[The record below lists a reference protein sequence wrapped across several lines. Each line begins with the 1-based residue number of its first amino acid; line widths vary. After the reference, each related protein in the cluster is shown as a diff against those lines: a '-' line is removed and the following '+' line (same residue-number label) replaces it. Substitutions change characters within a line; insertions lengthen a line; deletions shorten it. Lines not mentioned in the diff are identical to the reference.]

1 MPLWTGIDA
10 LEAANHLLA
19 ALYTHRRNL
28 AGRTSSIAG
37 IGSPQLTVGLISGG
51 TNTNV
56 VPDAVTFRCDRR
68 ILPEEDP
75 RNVTLELEAVIAGAA
90 RARPAA
96 RVVIERILLA
106 EPLRP
111 AAGGEKLTQV
121 LCRRASEVMGVP
133 VCPPAVPHSIR
144 MPAIT
149 RPEASPSCLRRGP
162 RTIEDANAHRADERL
177 DVSVRAKAREGLPP
191 RCMTYCGDVT
201 RRRLDA
207 LSGAAR
213 RMAQITFS

>member
-28 AGRTSSIAG
+28 ARRTSSIAG
-37 IGSPQLTVGLISGG
+37 IGSPQLTVGLISG

-75 RNVTLELEAVIAGAA
+75 RNVALELEAVIAGAA

-121 LCRRASEVMGVP
+121 LCRRASQVMGVP
-133 VCPPAVPHSIR
+133 VAATGSPVYTDARHYAARGIPIVLYGAGPP
-144 MPAIT
+144 
-149 RPEASPSCLRRGP
+149 
-162 RTIEDANAHRADERL
+162 TIEDANAHRADERL
-177 DVSVRAKAREGLPP
+177 VVSVLAKASE
-191 RCMTYCGDVT
+191 VI
-201 RRRLDA
+201 A
-207 LSGAAR
+207 LALHDL
-213 RMAQITFS
+213 MH